1 MKGTVWQRGRTWTY
15 AFSTGPRDKRKQHTK
30 GGYRTKGLAQKALN
44 NALAE
49 YQRGELVEPSKLTV
63 ERYLIDE
70 WLPVASAQLKASTIG
85 GYRHIIDKRLVPH
98 LGDVR
103 LSELTAGQ
111 IGRLHQDLRAAGLSE
126 RTILHTHRM
135 LSKAL
140 EDAARRRLI
149 ARNVA
154 RDVDAPRPRRTEMR
168 VWTADE
174 VQAFLRAT
182 EDDRLG
188 PCWVLA
194 LSTGMRRGEL
204 LGLRWADVDLD
215 AGQLAVR
222 RSRVAVGYDVVEGE
236 PKSGRARTIAL
247 DDGTVAVLRRH
258 RRRQLEERMAWG
270 EAWEDSGAVFT
281 REDGTPLHPQTLAW
295 HYERAVRDLDAA
307 VKVAD
312 PKASFPVIRF
322 HDLRH
327 THATLALQAGV
338 HPKVVQERLGH
349 SSISITLDLYSHVVP
364 GMQEDAAAKVGAMIF
379 GS

>member
-1 MKGTVWQRGRTWTY
+1 MKGTVWQRGKTWTY
-15 AFSTGPRDKRKQHTK
+15 AFSVEQGGKRRQISK
-30 GGYRTKGLAQKALN
+30 GGYRTKKLAQEALSE
-44 NALAE
+44 ALVGH
-49 YQRGELVEPSKLTV
+49 QRGERVEPTKLTV
-63 ERYLIDE
+63 ERYLVDE
-70 WLPVASAQLKASTIG
+70 WLPVASARLKASTIG
-85 GYRHIIDKRLVPH
+85 GYQHIVSKRLVPH
-98 LGDVR
+98 LGPVR
-103 LSELTAGQ
+103 LSELSAGQ
-111 IGRLHQDLRAAGLSE
+111 IAAMHRTLRDEGLSE
-126 RTILHTHRM
+126 RTILHTHRC

-154 RDVDAPRPRRTEMR
+154 RDVDAPKPRRGEMK
-168 VWTADE
+168 VWSADE
-174 VQAFLRAT
+174 LRTFLRHT

-188 PCWVLA
+188 ACWVLA
-194 LSTGMRRGEL
+194 VSTGMRRGEL

-215 AGQLAVR
+215 AARLAVR

-281 REDGTPLHPQTLAW
+281 REEGTPLHPQTMAW
-295 HYERAVRDLDAA
+295 HFEKAVRDLDTAMKA
-307 VKVAD
+307 AD
-312 PKASFPVIRF
+312 PKASFPAIRF

-379 GS
+379 G